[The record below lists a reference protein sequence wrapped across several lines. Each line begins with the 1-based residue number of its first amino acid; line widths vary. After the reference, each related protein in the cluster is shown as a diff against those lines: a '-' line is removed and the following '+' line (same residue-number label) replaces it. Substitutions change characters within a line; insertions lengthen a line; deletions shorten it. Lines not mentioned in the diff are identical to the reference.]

1 MRHKVEFAII
11 IAARQLIGSERE
23 SERERE
29 RKRAKFEVDQV
40 TLG

>member
-1 MRHKVEFAII
+1 MRHKVEFAIV
-11 IAARQLIGSERE
+11 IAAQLIASERE
-23 SERERE
+23 SERKRE